1 MKEYKSDKVYQISA
15 PNSKISAK
23 SVNNLLWTCSM
34 QSMKDQIKSPTDVIA
49 QSKDI
54 FHTLEFNFF
63 LKKKRKE
70 EKQQQEC
77 NLHREQKTGQ

>member
-1 MKEYKSDKVYQISA
+1 
-15 PNSKISAK
+15 
-23 SVNNLLWTCSM
+23 M

-63 LKKKRKE
+63 FKKKRKE

>member
-1 MKEYKSDKVYQISA
+1 
-15 PNSKISAK
+15 
-23 SVNNLLWTCSM
+23 M

-54 FHTLEFNFF
+54 FRTLEFNY

-70 EKQQQEC
+70 EKQQEEC

>member
-1 MKEYKSDKVYQISA
+1 MQMKEYKSDKVYQISA

-54 FHTLEFNFF
+54 FHTLEFIFYF
-63 LKKKRKE
+63 
-70 EKQQQEC
+70 
-77 NLHREQKTGQ
+77 